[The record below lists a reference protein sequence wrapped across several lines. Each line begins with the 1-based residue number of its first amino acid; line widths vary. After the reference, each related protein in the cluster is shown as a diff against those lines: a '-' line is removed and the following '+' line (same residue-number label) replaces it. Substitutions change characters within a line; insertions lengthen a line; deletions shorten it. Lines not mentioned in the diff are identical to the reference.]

1 MHLILS
7 YFKSELYWLGIY
19 VLVKMIGKFF
29 QLFQILL
36 KLLILMAQEFQMEWE
51 VKRLLG
57 NYLKGM
63 EELEVEDI
71 RDNWG

>member
-1 MHLILS
+1 
-7 YFKSELYWLGIY
+7 
-19 VLVKMIGKFF
+19 MIGKFF